1 MKVVWRPMALT
12 DRETIMEHIGQDNL
26 DAALRL
32 DENFEL
38 KAEHAR
44 LRPMLYKKGRVAGT
58 REIVVLPNDVM
69 VYSITDDSV
78 EILRV
83 MHARQKRP

>member
-1 MKVVWRPMALT
+1 MGHV
-12 DRETIMEHIGQDNL
+12 GQDNL

-32 DENFEL
+32 DEAFEL
-38 KAEHAR
+38 KAEYAR
-44 LRPMLYKKGRVAGT
+44 QRPMLYKKGRLAGT
-58 REIVVLPNDVM
+58 REIVVLPNYVM
-69 VYSITDDSV
+69 VYSITHSSI